1 MADPLDWLRH
11 DLADWT
17 SRGLRRTLKTR
28 ATPQRAEITIN
39 DRALMNFGSNDYLG
53 LAADPRLIAAA
64 HRASDEEGWGAGASP
79 LITGHSSSHKKLE
92 QELAAWMGTESALV
106 FPSGFAANSATI
118 PALVG
123 EGDAI
128 FSDARNH
135 ASIIDGCRLSRA
147 TTHIFHHSNPDD
159 LEQLLEKHAHS
170 ARRKLIVTDTVFSM
184 DGDVAPLA
192 EIADLAERF
201 ECMLMVDEAHAVGIF
216 GTRGTGCAEAERLTS
231 TIHVRVGTLSKALGS
246 AGGFVAGSQ
255 SLIDW
260 LVNRAR
266 GYVFSTAHPAA
277 IAAAATAAVQ
287 IVKSEPQRRKTLLEN
302 AKWFT
307 DQLIA
312 QGWNVGTS
320 TGTNKVKDHQKQLT
334 RKVSQIVPIVLGDP
348 HRVMHA
354 SMQLRE
360 LGFLV
365 PGIRPPSVPEGESL
379 LRISLS
385 SAHSRNQLE
394 ELLSA
399 LQHFR

>member
-1 MADPLDWLRH
+1 MADPLEWLRN

-53 LAADPRLIAAA
+53 LAADQRLIAAA
-64 HRASDEEGWGAGASP
+64 HRAAVEEGWGAGASP

-92 QELAAWMGTESALV
+92 QELASWMGTEAALV
-106 FPSGFAANSATI
+106 FSSGFAANSATI
-118 PALVG
+118 PALV
-123 EGDAI
+123 EARDAI
-128 FSDARNH
+128 FSDSRNH

-147 TTHIFHHSNPDD
+147 TTHIYHHSDTQD
-159 LEQLLEKHAHS
+159 LEQLLEKHAPS
-170 ARRKLIVTDTVFSM
+170 ARRKLIVTDSVFSM
-184 DGDVAPLA
+184 DGDIAPLA

-201 ECMLMVDEAHAVGIF
+201 ECMLMVDEAHAIGIF
-216 GTRGTGCAEAERLTS
+216 GTRGSGCAEAERLTS
-231 TIHVRVGTLSKALGS
+231 KIHVRVGTLSKSLGS

-255 SLIDW
+255 SLVDW

-277 IAAAATAAVQ
+277 AAAAATTAIQ
-287 IVKSEPQRRKTLLEN
+287 IVKSEPQRRKSLLDN

-320 TGTNKVKDHQKQLT
+320 SKTNDRQKQSS
-334 RKVSQIVPIVLGDP
+334 RKTSQIVPIILGEP
-348 HRVMHA
+348 NRVMHT

-385 SAHSRNQLE
+385 YSHSRNQLE